1 MQEEVKGGLRKPWL
15 ALLLIIP
22 IPTLSVLFSLEVA
35 QGLAGGV
42 VFVLSKVWMLALP
55 LWWYL
60 RFEKRPRSWSQPT
73 NGGWAMGAGMGLGM
87 SAVIVL
93 AWFLVGAE
101 QIDRQGMRDL
111 FEPSGLTNPWIFG
124 AMMIYW
130 IAGNS
135 VLEEIVFRWF
145 IFERCEHYV
154 GGNGAIA
161 LAAAA
166 FTLHHTIAMSYYF
179 EPALV
184 LLGTLGVFSAGAM
197 WSWLYLRYRSIWI
210 PYLSH
215 AIVDVAIFGLGA
227 YILLA

>member
-35 QGLAGGV
+35 QGLAGGI

-101 QIDRQGMRDL
+101 QIDR
-111 FEPSGLTNPWIFG
+111 
-124 AMMIYW
+124 
-130 IAGNS
+130 
-135 VLEEIVFRWF
+135 
-145 IFERCEHYV
+145 
-154 GGNGAIA
+154 
-161 LAAAA
+161 
-166 FTLHHTIAMSYYF
+166 
-179 EPALV
+179 
-184 LLGTLGVFSAGAM
+184 
-197 WSWLYLRYRSIWI
+197 
-210 PYLSH
+210 
-215 AIVDVAIFGLGA
+215 
-227 YILLA
+227 